1 VLSTDDDRSN
11 SNIVT
16 ARGNVRTARGTFPVG
31 ISGNPAGKGH
41 VPNKFSKR
49 FLVSLAASWEQHG
62 DAVFEEV
69 RKLDPAQY
77 LRICASLVPKE
88 VILHTHNSTPAA
100 QLTEQELQAVI
111 VEDIT
116 GVERLRTALLPLV
129 ERVAELDPILAD
141 EMRGLL
147 DG

>member
-1 VLSTDDDRSN
+1 MNNNNDNDDTKQTKALAPQWTGGGRWPKGY
-11 SNIVT
+11 T
-16 ARGNVRTARGTFPVG
+16 GNL
-31 ISGNPAGKGH
+31 AGRGH
-41 VPNKFSKR
+41 VPSKFSKR
-49 FLVSLAASWEQHG
+49 FLISLAASWEQHG

-69 RKLDPAQY
+69 RKTDVVQY

-88 VILHTHNSTPAA
+88 VILHTHSSTPAA

-129 ERVAELDPILAD
+129 ARVAELDPVLAD
-141 EMRGLL
+141 EMQQVI